1 RLRKAAQEL
10 MHPGLDKTL
19 ELTISLGGSTLLPAE
34 SAGSL
39 MRRAD
44 IALYVAKRQGRNR
57 LAMAG

>member
-34 SAGSL
+34 SAGSS
-39 MRRAD
+39 
-44 IALYVAKRQGRNR
+44 VEPPR
-57 LAMAG
+57 LIVNSRVLSSPGCISS